1 MKSLNR
7 KQNIPSATV
16 CIDYLQNAFT
26 LSEIKDMTEMLST
39 ENLILK
45 TKSHSPK
52 HILGIDE
59 LFAQISIYLPPD
71 IVMLL
76 CQTVITRGTYD
87 CLKALITR
95 VYKFIR
101 NKPFTAIKNGVI
113 IENSIPNVHLVVGN
127 NKIILPM
134 ALEQEKFEYA
144 LDTFKEVVN
153 DKTVTTKHVSKYNEQ
168 TQSFECYEESEFVM
182 RIAREGL
189 KKQEETDETSI

>member
-1 MKSLNR
+1 MTINKKR
-7 KQNIPSATV
+7 DIPLSTIY
-16 CIDYLQNAFT
+16 IDYLQNAFT
-26 LSEIKDMTEMLST
+26 SSEIENMEETLSA
-39 ENLILK
+39 ENLILS
-45 TKSHSPK
+45 TKSHMPQ
-52 HILGIDE
+52 HILGIEE

-87 CLKALITR
+87 CLKALITK

-101 NKPFTAIKNGVI
+101 NKPFTARKNGVI
-113 IENSIPNVHLVVGN
+113 VENSIPNVHLVVGD

-153 DKTVTTKHVSKYNEQ
+153 DKTVKTKHVSKYNEQ

-182 RIAREGL
+182 KIAREGL
-189 KKQEETDETSI
+189 KKQEETNETTI